1 MIKLNITILHIDR
14 EREIDVE
21 LMYKSNLYCYM
32 IAIITNFKLRKGLP
46 NPIGESNTIYNKAAI
61 LAYNPYRIS
70 AQSGQSMVL
79 FMAPEQA
86 LRALNCYMPLF
97 SFFSSPFYWPTFQ
110 VTFLLGSLSISFFLF
125 LLFLLIIVLCD

>member
-21 LMYKSNLYCYM
+21 LVYESNLYCYM

-46 NPIGESNTIYNKAAI
+46 NPIGESNTIYNKAVI
-61 LAYNPYRIS
+61 LAYNRYRIS
-70 AQSGQSMVL
+70 VQSGQSMVL

-86 LRALNCYMPLF
+86 LRALNSYMPLF

-110 VTFLLGSLSISFFLF
+110 VTFLLGSLLYLSFSFFSFFL
-125 LLFLLIIVLCD
+125 